1 MTTETFVDV
10 EQELQAQLA
19 VKKLQDELAVEKIL
33 DNVVAFGAGTSF
45 IAGAAGF
52 AIYTFTE
59 QPVQAAP
66 SPEVVAVI
74 TSATDTIPI
83 LSGLCMTVFAAGL
96 APWAARTALSWM
108 SSIMKGAI

>member
-1 MTTETFVDV
+1 MTTNLMVLDARFD
-10 EQELQAQLA
+10 
-19 VKKLQDELAVEKIL
+19 VKKFADSATTFGLGA
-33 DNVVAFGAGTSF
+33 ATTAGAGYAVLTV
-45 IAGAAGF
+45 
-52 AIYTFTE
+52 FTE

-74 TSATDTIPI
+74 ESATDTIPV
-83 LSGLCMTVFAAGL
+83 LSGLCMAVFAAGL

>member
-1 MTTETFVDV
+1 MKTNTFDFDSS
-10 EQELQAQLA
+10 
-19 VKKLQDELAVEKIL
+19 KLESSII
-33 DNVVAFGAGTSF
+33 AFGLGAASV
-45 IAGAAGF
+45 GAAGYVVLNPEF
-52 AIYTFTE
+52 LVFD
-59 QPVQAAP
+59 QPAKADP

-74 TSATDTIPI
+74 KSATDTIPV